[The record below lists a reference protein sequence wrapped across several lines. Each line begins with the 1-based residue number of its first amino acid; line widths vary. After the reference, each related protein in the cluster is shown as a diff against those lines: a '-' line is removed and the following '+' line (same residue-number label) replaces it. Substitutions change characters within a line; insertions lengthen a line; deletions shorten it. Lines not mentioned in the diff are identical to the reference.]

1 MKIRN
6 LLQVIIS
13 GFCFLISHH
22 SSWCLDLPSGG
33 SSGQASGPAAKANS
47 SQNVPVPNASQNQLI
62 RPDSYTIS
70 PGDKLS
76 FRVDEDREDP
86 RIITVSI
93 AGELEVPY
101 LGRVPVA
108 GKGLKQAAQ
117 EIKILLERQL
127 YYQATVRM
135 SVEEARLATVAIK
148 PKTITVVGQVKAQG
162 PQQLPIDEKLTL
174 SRAILQAGGFAAF
187 ANGRKVAIHRKGASG
202 AKEIITADVLSVLK
216 DGKTE
221 NDVDLQPDDMV
232 IVPEKWINW

>member
-1 MKIRN
+1 MHLKN
-6 LLQVIIS
+6 YV
-13 GFCFLISHH
+13 CAHVFLIGLSLSYGVDH
-22 SSWCLDLPSGG
+22 SGG
-33 SSGQASGPAAKANS
+33 SLPAENQVSADASGSGKNGVAVGN
-47 SQNVPVPNASQNQLI
+47 SQNQMI

-86 RIITVSI
+86 KILTISIT
-93 AGELEVPY
+93 GELEVPY

-127 YYQATVRM
+127 YYQATVKLA
-135 SVEEARLATVAIK
+135 VEEARLATVAIK

-162 PQQLPIDEKLTL
+162 SQTLPIDEKLTL
-174 SRAILQAGGFAAF
+174 SKAILQAGGFAAF
-187 ANGRKVAIHRKGASG
+187 ANGRKVAVHRKGSNG
-202 AKEIITADVLSVLK
+202 TKEIITADVLSVLK

-221 NDVDLQPDDMV
+221 NDVDLQPDDMI

>member
-1 MKIRN
+1 MKFKP
-6 LLQVIIS
+6 LAFKFFV
-13 GFCFLISHH
+13 FLIGIGSLGASDLSKED
-22 SSWCLDLPSGG
+22 SSVSAAASKLSA
-33 SSGQASGPAAKANS
+33 STQASS
-47 SQNVPVPNASQNQLI
+47 SASQSQLLK
-62 RPDSYTIS
+62 PESYIIS

-86 RIITVSI
+86 KIIAVSI

-127 YYQATVRM
+127 YYQATVRLA
-135 SVEEARLATVAIK
+135 VEEARLATVAVK

-162 PQQLPIDEKLTL
+162 PQVLPIDEKLTL

-187 ANGRKVAIHRKGASG
+187 ANGKKVAVHRKSANGAKD
-202 AKEIITADVLSVLK
+202 KEIITADILAVLK

-221 NDVDLQPDDMV
+221 CDVDLQPDDMV